1 MTSLW
6 LTRALSRKAYIAR
19 DLQEDSVRKI
29 KSSKTLDAL
38 AEKPAKNNS
47 GFHEFHP
54 RQRRQRIRFMYAYV
68 GGSNFTRPYPPQGSS
83 TRSTTEHL
91 PKKMTDYVTCILRS
105 TK

>member
-47 GFHEFHP
+47 GFMNSTLDNVGKEYALCIPTSEVQTLHGPTPLKVRLHDL
-54 RQRRQRIRFMYAYV
+54 RQ
-68 GGSNFTRPYPPQGSS
+68 S
-83 TRSTTEHL
+83 T
-91 PKKMTDYVTCILRS
+91 YLR
-105 TK
+105 K